1 VGLAVDRKGY
11 LLLVFALVYFLV
23 LVSSQVVAQADTVPN
38 ATSALN
44 VPAPLTPDSS
54 AAQTQTWMLVAL
66 VVFLVA
72 VYIAL
77 LVLVV
82 KYPPLSRN
90 DKIH

>member
-1 VGLAVDRKGY
+1 MGLAVDRKGY
-11 LLLVFALVYFLV
+11 LLLVFALVCFLV
-23 LVSSQVVAQADTVPN
+23 LVSSQAVAQAAAVPN

-54 AAQTQTWMLVAL
+54 AAQTQTWMLIVL

-82 KYPPLSRN
+82 KYPASE
-90 DKIH
+90 

>member
-11 LLLVFALVYFLV
+11 LLLVFALVCFLV
-23 LVSSQVVAQADTVPN
+23 LVSSQAVAQAATVPN

-54 AAQTQTWMLVAL
+54 AAQTQTWMLAVL

-82 KYPPLSRN
+82 KYPPLAN
-90 DKIH
+90 KDKNH